1 MLMLKNNHLT
11 KNIHT
16 QSKTNFLKFCY
27 FFLLILLVSCKSD
40 NPKKEEIS
48 DKSETEI
55 EVKKEAQNSSKR
67 IVFFGDSLTAG
78 YGLEDIEDAF
88 PGIIQKNIDSLQ
100 LKYTVVNSGIS
111 GETTAGGKNRTNWV
125 LNQKPD
131 IFVLE
136 LGANDGLRGVNLS
149 ETRKN
154 LQFIIDAVKTK
165 YSDTKIVLAGMQIP
179 PNMGQEYTS
188 EFKNI
193 FPDLAKKNNV
203 ALIPFLLE
211 NVGGI
216 TKLNQSDG
224 IHPTKEGH
232 KILANNVWEVL
243 KPLLK

>member
-1 MLMLKNNHLT
+1 
-11 KNIHT
+11 
-16 QSKTNFLKFCY
+16 
-27 FFLLILLVSCKSD
+27 
-40 NPKKEEIS
+40 
-48 DKSETEI
+48 
-55 EVKKEAQNSSKR
+55 
-67 IVFFGDSLTAG
+67 
-78 YGLEDIEDAF
+78 
-88 PGIIQKNIDSLQ
+88 
-100 LKYTVVNSGIS
+100 
-111 GETTAGGKNRTNWV
+111 
-125 LNQKPD
+125 
-131 IFVLE
+131 
-136 LGANDGLRGVNLS
+136 
-149 ETRKN
+149 
-154 LQFIIDAVKTK
+154 
-165 YSDTKIVLAGMQIP
+165 MQIP